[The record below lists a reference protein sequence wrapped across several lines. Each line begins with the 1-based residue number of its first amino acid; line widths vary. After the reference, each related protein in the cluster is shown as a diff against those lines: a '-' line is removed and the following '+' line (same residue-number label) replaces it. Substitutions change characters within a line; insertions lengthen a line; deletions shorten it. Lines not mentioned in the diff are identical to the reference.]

1 MCGIFVLISTVSLY
15 VIMDFGYILLQSR
28 SGNVKITVRPRYT
41 AIHHFT
47 HSHSPVKA
55 WVGLARNEN
64 VITCWKTLKWHTGI
78 TFSEETNICITSL
91 VWHKAFPHILI
102 PEGFNR
108 LIACD
113 SETTWTSSAH
123 FGSLGRLSQQNYMWR
138 TNITDITAVTLWMWR
153 HLTPLVGQDK
163 LSLTFGYTLRQRLL
177 LLLQHHPF
185 SSFAAVI
192 IATATWGQQPD
203 KKCKCGSEWAA
214 AGLRFWIKCT
224 QTKSI

>member
-1 MCGIFVLISTVSLY
+1 MWDFCLNPHCVLVCNHGFWLHFIT
-15 VIMDFGYILLQSR
+15 IQ
-28 SGNVKITVRPRYT
+28 KWQCEITVRPRYT

-192 IATATWGQQPD
+192 IATTTRGCA
-203 KKCKCGSEWAA
+203 
-214 AGLRFWIKCT
+214 
-224 QTKSI
+224 